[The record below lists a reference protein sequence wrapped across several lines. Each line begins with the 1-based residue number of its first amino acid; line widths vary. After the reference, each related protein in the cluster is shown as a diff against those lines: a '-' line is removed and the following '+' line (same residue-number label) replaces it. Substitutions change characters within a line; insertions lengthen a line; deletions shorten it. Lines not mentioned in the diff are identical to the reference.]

1 MRFSW
6 GSTGISASPPQ
17 GEAECVA
24 QKHPRFQ
31 YAQKI
36 MVRTALLKLGV
47 KGHEQGDT
55 RMHYHGCYR
64 VGEGL
69 CSVDHS
75 VGPPRG
81 LIFLKQVSLARLCMN
96 LMSSVCP
103 LQCPTHKD
111 AGNFPFIVL
120 WTSSEC
126 SAKPSYFGAKDPSS
140 NRAGINRWIAGR
152 ANHSASVSKCSQ
164 YCSSCWTQC
173 VFLVK
178 LTCQC
183 YFQVHWSSSQ
193 CKKFESL
200 RQISA
205 ASAS

>member
-1 MRFSW
+1 MRFAW

-17 GEAECVA
+17 GEAECFA

-36 MVRTALLKLGV
+36 MVRTVLLKLGV

-55 RMHYHGCYR
+55 RMHYHVWR
-64 VGEGL
+64 RAT
-69 CSVDHS
+69 VDHS

-81 LIFLKQVSLARLCMN
+81 LKNLRQVSFARLCMN

-126 SAKPSYFGAKDPSS
+126 SAKSSYFGAKDPSS

-152 ANHSASVSKCSQ
+152 ANHSASVSKYSQ
-164 YCSSCWTQC
+164 YCSSCWRQC
-173 VFLVK
+173 VSL
-178 LTCQC
+178 
-183 YFQVHWSSSQ
+183 SS
-193 CKKFESL
+193 
-200 RQISA
+200 
-205 ASAS
+205 